1 LRNYSSINNVVDALQ
16 VYNNS
21 LAYKGDKN
29 MTREL
34 TLRTLDIPSIHKFG
48 IGFDS
53 ILDELMRVNAQ
64 QTNTNYP
71 PYNIVKH
78 SEDAFA
84 IELAVA
90 GFREGD
96 INITLEK
103 NVLTIKGQQTESLD
117 ELEKEVEYVHRGIS
131 ARNFDRTFTLADYVE
146 VLGAKAENGILTI
159 ELERQVPEEQ
169 KPKTVAITYNK

>member
-1 LRNYSSINNVVDALQ
+1 
-16 VYNNS
+16 
-21 LAYKGDKN
+21 

-71 PYNIVKH
+71 PYHIVKH

-103 NVLTIKGQQTESLD
+103 NVLTIKGEQKLSLD
-117 ELEKEVEYVHRGIS
+117 ELEKDVEYVHRGIS

-146 VLGAKAENGILTI
+146 VIGAKAENGILII

-169 KPKTVAITYNK
+169 KPKTVAITYKK

>member
-1 LRNYSSINNVVDALQ
+1 
-16 VYNNS
+16 
-21 LAYKGDKN
+21 

-48 IGFDS
+48 IGFDN

-64 QTNTNYP
+64 QVNTNYP
-71 PYNIVKH
+71 PYNIVKR

-84 IELAVA
+84 IEIAVA

-96 INITLEK
+96 VNITLEK
-103 NVLTIKGQQTESLD
+103 NVLTITGAQTTDLE
-117 ELEKEVEYVHRGIS
+117 ELEEEVEYLHRGIS
-131 ARNFDRTFTLADYVE
+131 ARNFTRTFTLADHVK
-146 VLGAKAENGILTI
+146 VLGAAAENGILKI

>member
-1 LRNYSSINNVVDALQ
+1 
-16 VYNNS
+16 
-21 LAYKGDKN
+21 

-34 TLRTLDIPSIHKFG
+34 TLRSLDIPSIHKFG

-96 INITLEK
+96 IKITLEK
-103 NVLTIKGQQTESLD
+103 NVLTIKGEQTISLD
-117 ELEKEVEYVHRGIS
+117 ELEKEESKEYVHRGIS
-131 ARNFDRTFTLADYVE
+131 ARSFDRTFTLADYVE

-169 KPKTVAITYNK
+169 KPKTVAITYKK